1 MLGGS
6 AAVPF
11 LLDVEAHVSINLVAE
26 QLVAGFPGRELKQ
39 PCETRFISMYGVY
52 FFLLGLAQSVN
63 H

>member
-26 QLVAGFPGRELKQ
+26 QLGAGFPGRD
-39 PCETRFISMYGVY
+39 
-52 FFLLGLAQSVN
+52 
-63 H
+63 